1 MEFRMIPSLP
11 DVRKCTASMARSW
24 TVTVPITMSFPESI
38 TMPFWPPATVMPWT
52 VQ

>member
-1 MEFRMIPSLP
+1 MIPSLP
-11 DVRKCTASMARSW
+11 DVRKCTPSTARSW
-24 TVTVPITMSFPESI
+24 TVTVSITTPFAESI